1 MLRDHDYD
9 ALTTETLGHA
19 AAATGLIAQSL
30 KFDGA
35 VTLQIQSSGVLR
47 MLVMQCTSELD
58 LRGMASAEPGKVAT
72 DFAALIEE
80 GHCAVTVNVGER
92 PYQGIVEID
101 DTSLAASLEHYFA
114 RSVQVPCHVVLVA
127 NEDVAGGVL
136 LQQIPGQAID
146 EDDWNR
152 LHFLAETLGFADFES
167 AAGIKLIGKLFAE
180 DDVRVYERRAVN
192 FRCRCSQQKTE
203 DVLKMQTRR
212 ERRWPSRATSR
223 SSASIVGGNGHSM
236 RWTSSGCSSKMSFRA
251 LTRFSNPPLQTQ
263 TRQTLAAASIAG
275 ISQSLGQLL
284 PTGGPEVRKLAW

>member
-58 LRGMASAEPGKVAT
+58 LRGMVSAEPGKVAA
-72 DFAALIEE
+72 DFAGLIEE
-80 GHCAVTVNVGER
+80 GHCAVTVDVGER

-114 RSVQVPCHVVLVA
+114 RSVQIPCHVVLVA

-152 LHFLAETLGFADFES
+152 LHFLAETLGFEDFES

-180 DDVRVYERRAVN
+180 DDVRVYKRRAVN

-203 DVLKMQTRR
+203 DVLKMLGEDEAR
-212 ERRWPSRATSR
+212 E
-223 SSASIVGGNGHSM
+223 
-236 RWTSSGCSSKMSFRA
+236 
-251 LTRFSNPPLQTQ
+251 
-263 TRQTLAAASIAG
+263 TLAEQGG
-275 ISQSLGQLL
+275 IEVICEYCGRKRRFDAVDVERLFIENVVLGPDSVQ
-284 PTGGPEVRKLAW
+284 